1 MLYGI
6 DIFDGYSRRVIDVF
20 YFLRKNVS
28 VEFFLDTRIN
38 WLLLIFLFFLLFFYY
53 FIFCLIMTARK
64 RWPHIPGLMTLTTFL
79 GQRCGRVVKL
89 QVVFSRRKQI

>member
-1 MLYGI
+1 MLYGT

-20 YFLRKNVS
+20 YFLGKTVS

-38 WLLLIFLFFLLFFYY
+38 WLLLGFCCCCFF
-53 FIFCLIMTARK
+53 FCMIMTARK

-79 GQRCGRVVKL
+79 GQRCGRVVKV